1 MMLQFR
7 NRAEAGE
14 MLAGKL
20 KKYAG
25 HPGGL
30 VLGLPRGGVPVGH
43 SVARRLRLPL
53 DVFIVRKLGV
63 PGQEELAMGAIAS
76 GGVCAMNEQIVAAL
90 HLPDAAIAAVR
101 AREQLEL
108 ERRERQYRSGRP
120 ELRVKGRTIILV
132 DDGIA
137 TGAMNEQI
145 VAALHLPDAAIAR
158 VRAREQLE
166 LERRERQYRSGR
178 PELRV
183 KGRTIILVDD
193 GIATG
198 ATMRAAA
205 LALREGEA
213 GRIVV
218 AAPVAADT
226 AGRDLGDAADE
237 FVAVLQP
244 EYFQSVGQWYSDFTQ
259 VTDDEVAA
267 LLAAPLDD
275 CADQ

>member
-1 MMLQFR
+1 
-7 NRAEAGE
+7 
-14 MLAGKL
+14 
-20 KKYAG
+20 
-25 HPGGL
+25 
-30 VLGLPRGGVPVGH
+30 
-43 SVARRLRLPL
+43 
-53 DVFIVRKLGV
+53 
-63 PGQEELAMGAIAS
+63 MGAIAS

-90 HLPDAAIAAVR
+90 HLPDAAIAA
-101 AREQLEL
+101 
-108 ERRERQYRSGRP
+108 
-120 ELRVKGRTIILV
+120 
-132 DDGIA
+132 
-137 TGAMNEQI
+137 
-145 VAALHLPDAAIAR
+145 

>member
-7 NRAEAGE
+7 NRTEAGD
-14 MLAGKL
+14 MLARKL
-20 KKYAG
+20 TKYAG

-43 SVARRLRLPL
+43 AVAQRLKLPL

-90 HLPDAAIAAVR
+90 DLPDAAIAAVR

-120 ELRVKGRTIILV
+120 ELLVRGRTV
-132 DDGIA
+132 
-137 TGAMNEQI
+137 
-145 VAALHLPDAAIAR
+145 
-158 VRAREQLE
+158 
-166 LERRERQYRSGR
+166 
-178 PELRV
+178 
-183 KGRTIILVDD
+183 ILVDD

-205 LALREGEA
+205 LALRERKA

-218 AAPVAADT
+218 ATPVASDT

-259 VTDDEVAA
+259 VTDDEVAE
-267 LLAAPLDD
+267 LLAASPPGS
-275 CADQ
+275 ADQ

>member
-1 MMLQFR
+1 MMLCFR

-14 MLAGKL
+14 MLGEKL
-20 KKYAG
+20 AKYTG
-25 HPGGL
+25 SPGGL
-30 VLGLPRGGVPVGH
+30 VLGLPRGGVPVAAG
-43 SVARRLRLPL
+43 VARRLKLPL

-90 HLPDAAIAAVR
+90 HVPEESVAQVR

-108 ERRERQYRSGRP
+108 ERRERQYRLGRP
-120 ELRVKGRTIILV
+120 LLRVDGRTV
-132 DDGIA
+132 
-137 TGAMNEQI
+137 
-145 VAALHLPDAAIAR
+145 
-158 VRAREQLE
+158 
-166 LERRERQYRSGR
+166 
-178 PELRV
+178 
-183 KGRTIILVDD
+183 ILVDD

-205 LALREGEA
+205 LALRERKA

-218 AAPVAADT
+218 AVPVAADT
-226 AGRDLGDAADE
+226 ARGDLGDVADD

-244 EYFQSVGQWYSDFTQ
+244 PFFQSVGQWYSDFTQ

-267 LLAAPLDD
+267 LLEASFSGRPGK
-275 CADQ
+275 

>member
-7 NRAEAGE
+7 NRTEAGD
-14 MLAGKL
+14 MLARKL
-20 KKYAG
+20 TKYAG

-43 SVARRLRLPL
+43 AVAQRLKLPL

-90 HLPDAAIAAVR
+90 DLPDAAIAAVR

-120 ELRVKGRTIILV
+120 ELLVRGRTV
-132 DDGIA
+132 
-137 TGAMNEQI
+137 
-145 VAALHLPDAAIAR
+145 
-158 VRAREQLE
+158 
-166 LERRERQYRSGR
+166 
-178 PELRV
+178 
-183 KGRTIILVDD
+183 ILVDD

-205 LALREGEA
+205 LALRERKV

-218 AAPVAADT
+218 ATPVASDT

-259 VTDDEVAA
+259 VTDDEVAE
-267 LLAAPLDD
+267 LLAASPPGS
-275 CADQ
+275 ADQ